1 MNAQAGRGIA
11 AVGAVLAFVAI
22 WIHALNGRSYWNFD
36 RTVGVFLIILACLAV
51 LALLGAVAAGMTGQ
65 ADRAL
70 LFVGAILFGFYLF
83 FPAAFATDQW
93 DLLDAG
99 AWLGLSGAGLVTIG
113 AMVAHAAGSGRPAE
127 PAGRGGLDPPM
138 LVGLLGVVLVVVSIW
153 TKLETGAGSYWN
165 LSGAGHSLGIVLL
178 ILACACGAGL
188 LLAAVWGMRSLAGLG
203 WLAGLI
209 ACGIVLFD
217 PVRAAFHQFGTLG
230 TGAWLGLVGGL
241 LIAVG
246 SMLETGLRRT
256 GPV

>member
-1 MNAQAGRGIA
+1 VNAQAGRAIA

-22 WIHALNGRSYWNFD
+22 WIHALEGPSHSLSYWDYD
-36 RTVGVFLIILACLAV
+36 RTVGVFLIIFACLAV
-51 LALLGAVAAGMTGQ
+51 LALLAAVAAGMTGQ

-70 LFVGAILFGFYLF
+70 LFAGAILFGFYLF

-93 DLLDAG
+93 KLLDAG

-113 AMVAHAAGSGRPAE
+113 AMVAHAAGPGRPPE
-127 PAGRGGLDPPM
+127 PGRAAMDPPT

-153 TKLETGAGSYWN
+153 TNLESGGGSYWN
-165 LSGAGHSLGIVLL
+165 LTGAGHSLGIVLL

-209 ACGIVLFD
+209 ACGIVVFEVTIAFAMALRIWL
-217 PVRAAFHQFGTLG
+217 RAIVSSPAIAFGISG
-230 TGAWLGLVGGL
+230 CA
-241 LIAVG
+241 A
-246 SMLETGLRRT
+246 
-256 GPV
+256 